1 MTRAGT
7 FALFLLPGSGRRYPA
22 KGREEGKSVRF
33 PLSSRKKAS
42 ADCGYVSKAPA
53 SIVYEDF
60 AWERYYDL
68 SSAEIGE
75 LIRFPK
81 MGEGLVGQMRRNLS
95 TKLGV
100 STLDSFEMSDGD

>member
-1 MTRAGT
+1 MLA
-7 FALFLLPGSGRRYPA
+7 
-22 KGREEGKSVRF
+22 
-33 PLSSRKKAS
+33 PLHCFFYQGLAEDILRKVEKKARVFVSLCLGEKKAS